1 MIDIKR
7 IVESKDEVEKAL
19 SKRMSVEDMHLDEI
33 IDLYNKRKKI
43 LTEYENKRA
52 QQNSFNTKM
61 AGIEKGSEEFKK
73 LVSDL
78 KLLSENVKELER
90 NVDELT
96 DKLTSLVEVL
106 PNIPDDDVVAGEK
119 EANQVIKVVGEK
131 PVFDFPIKDHVE
143 LGESLGLFDL
153 ERAVKISG
161 NNFVMYKGWGAR
173 LEWALLNYFINSHL
187 SDGYEMLLPPH
198 IVGERSGYTAGQ
210 LPKFKDD
217 VYWLK
222 DLDQFLI
229 PTAETAL
236 DNLFRDE
243 ILNEKDLPKKY
254 FSYTPCYRKEAG
266 SYRAN
271 EKGLIRVHQ
280 FNKVEMYQYTTQEGS
295 DFAFEELLGK
305 AEKLVADLGLHYRVS
320 KLAAGDCSA
329 PAART
334 YDVEVWL
341 PAISQYYEVSSVSNV
356 RDYQARRGNM
366 RYRKEDGS
374 IEYMHTLNA
383 SGLATS
389 RLMVA
394 LVETYQQEDGSI
406 LVPDVL
412 RKYIGVDKIEKR

>member
-7 IVESKDEVEKAL
+7 IVENKEEVERAL

-43 LTEYENKRA
+43 LTEYESKRA

-61 AGIEKGSEEFKK
+61 AGVEKGSEEFKN
-73 LVSDL
+73 LISDL
-78 KLLSENVKELER
+78 KMLSENVKELER

-96 DKLTSLVEVL
+96 EKLTSLVEVL
-106 PNIPDDDVVAGEK
+106 PNIPDDDVVAGQK

-153 ERAVKISG
+153 DRAVKMSG

-173 LEWALLNYFINSHL
+173 LEWALLNYFIDSHL
-187 SDGYEMLLPPH
+187 SDGYEMVLPPH
-198 IVGERSGYTAGQ
+198 IVGEKSGYTAGQ

-280 FNKVEMYQYTTQEGS
+280 FNKVEMYQYTIQEGS
-295 DFAFEELLGK
+295 DLAFEELLQK
-305 AEKLVADLGLHYRVS
+305 AERLAADLGLHYRVS

-341 PAISQYYEVSSVSNV
+341 PAISQYYEVSSISNV

-394 LVETYQQEDGSI
+394 LVETYQQKDGSI
-406 LVPDVL
+406 LIPDVL
-412 RKYIGVDKIEKR
+412 RKYIGVDKIEKK

>member
-78 KLLSENVKELER
+78 KVLSENVKELER

-106 PNIPDDDVVAGEK
+106 PNIPDDDVVAGQK

-143 LGESLGLFDL
+143 LGDSLGLFDL
-153 ERAVKISG
+153 DRAVKMSG

-173 LEWALLNYFINSHL
+173 LEWALLNYFIDSHL

-295 DFAFEELLGK
+295 DLAFEELLQK
-305 AEKLVADLGLHYRVS
+305 AEKLVANLGLHYRVS

-341 PAISQYYEVSSVSNV
+341 PAISQYYEVSSISNV

-394 LVETYQQEDGSI
+394 LVETYQQKDGSI
-406 LVPDVL
+406 LIPDVL
-412 RKYIGVDKIEKR
+412 RKYIGVDKIEKK

>member
-43 LTEYENKRA
+43 LTEYESKRA

-106 PNIPDDDVVAGEK
+106 PNIPDDDVVAGQK

-153 ERAVKISG
+153 DRAVKMSG

-173 LEWALLNYFINSHL
+173 LEWALLNYFIDSHL
-187 SDGYEMLLPPH
+187 SDGYEMVLPPH
-198 IVGERSGYTAGQ
+198 IVGEKSGYTAGQ

-280 FNKVEMYQYTTQEGS
+280 FNKVEMYQYTIQEGS
-295 DFAFEELLGK
+295 DLAFEELLQK
-305 AEKLVADLGLHYRVS
+305 AERLAADLGLHYRVS

-341 PAISQYYEVSSVSNV
+341 PAISQYYEVSSISNV

-394 LVETYQQEDGSI
+394 LVETYQQKDGSI
-406 LVPDVL
+406 LIPDVL
-412 RKYIGVDKIEKR
+412 RKYIGVDKIEKK

>member
-7 IVESKDEVEKAL
+7 IVENKEEVEKAL
-19 SKRMSVEDMHLDEI
+19 SKRMRVEDMHLDEI
-33 IDLYNKRKKI
+33 IDLYNKRKEVLK
-43 LTEYENKRA
+43 EYESKRA
-52 QQNSFNTKM
+52 LQNSFNTKM
-61 AGIEKGSEEFKK
+61 SQIEKGSEEFKK

-78 KLLSENVKELER
+78 KVLSENVKELER

-96 DKLTSLVEVL
+96 QKLTSLVEVL
-106 PNIPDDDVVAGEK
+106 PNIPDEDVVAGEK

-131 PVFDFPIKDHVE
+131 PTFNFPIKDHVE
-143 LGESLGLFDL
+143 LGQSLGLFDL
-153 ERAVKISG
+153 DRAVKISG

-173 LEWALLNYFINSHL
+173 LEWALLNYFIDSHL
-187 SDGYEMLLPPH
+187 SDGYEMILPPH

-243 ILNEKDLPKKY
+243 ILNEKELPKKY

-295 DFAFEELLGK
+295 DLAFEQLLEK
-305 AEKLVADLGLHYRVS
+305 AEKLVADLALHYRVS

-341 PAISQYYEVSSVSNV
+341 PAISQYYEVSSISNV
-356 RDYQARRGNM
+356 RDYQTRRGNM